1 MSLLSR
7 LLEHY
12 STQNILS
19 ELISPLDDKLDSSA
33 RPAAVLIPVT
43 DLEHAPEVVLT
54 RRAKHLSTH
63 AGQISF
69 PGGMWEP
76 QDADL
81 SDTALR
87 ESWEEVG
94 LNREEVKIVAR
105 FAPRESRFGVQVT
118 PFLGVI
124 PSAAKLTPSIEE
136 TDQIISVPLLF
147 FMEKEPRRI
156 DYKERG
162 GRVLR
167 MPSWHFEDHEIW
179 GLTAMIIDEMLEPL
193 R

>member
-7 LLEHY
+7 LLDHY
-12 STQNILS
+12 SSQNALS
-19 ELISPLDDKLDSSA
+19 ELTSPSDNMLNSSA
-33 RPAAVLIPVT
+33 RAAAVLIPVT

-54 RRAKHLSTH
+54 RRAMHLSSH

-76 QDADL
+76 QDANL

-94 LNREEVKIVAR
+94 LQREEVNIVAR
-105 FAPRESRFGVQVT
+105 FAARESRFGVQVT

-124 PSAAKLTPSIEE
+124 PSTAKLTPSVEE
-136 TDQIISVPLLF
+136 ADQIISVPLAF
-147 FMEKEPRRI
+147 FMEQEPRRI
-156 DYKERG
+156 DYRERG
-162 GRVLR
+162 GRKLR
-167 MPSWHFEDHEIW
+167 MPSWHYEDQEIW
-179 GLTAMIIDEMLEPL
+179 GLTALIIDEMLEPL